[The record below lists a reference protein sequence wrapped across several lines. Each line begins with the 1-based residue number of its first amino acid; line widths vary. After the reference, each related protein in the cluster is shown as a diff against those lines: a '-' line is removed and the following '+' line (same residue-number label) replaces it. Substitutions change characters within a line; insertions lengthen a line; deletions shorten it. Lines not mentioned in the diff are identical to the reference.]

1 MPAWPQDRTRLALA
15 AGGVDRLHEDVPVRG
30 AHLGST
36 RRAQCLFFAIAI
48 NSNKDITKGASLTC
62 VRSYVQHNRSA
73 ILRFMS
79 NKSCCARNSGS
90 HVQRFLYVSP
100 KEQGNPSV
108 TTILIRPKFCVMNY
122 ICPANRVCG
131 NPERPCHPG
140 LGCAGAANRPGLDNT
155 DIYLGLEPTK
165 QHVETRQNK
174 ITMHQKYKQ
183 KGKTTRLALLCVH
196 SW

>member
-1 MPAWPQDRTRLALA
+1 MLIFRDCHQLKQRYYQRCKSDVCTFLCSAQQVSNTPIYVKQKLLCQELRITRT
-15 AGGVDRLHEDVPVRG
+15 
-30 AHLGST
+30 T
-36 RRAQCLFFAIAI
+36 LFIM
-48 NSNKDITKGASLTC
+48 
-62 VRSYVQHNRSA
+62 YQ
-73 ILRFMS
+73 
-79 NKSCCARNSGS
+79 
-90 HVQRFLYVSP
+90 
-100 KEQGNPSV
+100 EQENPRV

-155 DIYLGLEPTK
+155 DIYLGLEPAK

>member
-1 MPAWPQDRTRLALA
+1 MHIFRDCHQLKQMCKS
-15 AGGVDRLHEDVPVRG
+15 DVCTF
-30 AHLGST
+30 LYS
-36 RRAQCLFFAIAI
+36 AQQV
-48 NSNKDITKGASLTC
+48 SNTPI
-62 VRSYVQHNRSA
+62 
-73 ILRFMS
+73 MS

-90 HVQRFLYVSP
+90 HVQRLLYVSS

-183 KGKTTRLALLCVH
+183 KGKTTLQRTQTSTRAPPR
-196 SW
+196 